1 MLTSAN
7 AWLSGLEHR
16 AYRGLRAR
24 ADRKLQPAKAPHLL
38 VGERG
43 EDAAF
48 FHLRSLSY
56 TVVAR
61 RWRTHRLR
69 GDLDLVAWDGD
80 TLVIFE
86 IKTRSARDLTPAELA
101 VDRDKRNQL
110 REQAAAYLRHLP
122 IAHRTSIPVRFDILA
137 VYLLPGGTEF
147 DHFPNAFPRVTPK
160 EDLPRRL

>member
-48 FHLRSLSY
+48 FHLRNLGY

-80 TLVIFE
+80 KLVIFE

-110 REQAAAYLRHLP
+110 RDQAAAYLRHLP
-122 IAHRTSIPVRFDILA
+122 ASHRASIPVRFDILA
-137 VYLLPGGTEF
+137 VYLLATGTEF
-147 DHFPNAFPRVTPK
+147 EHFRAAFPFQAPR
-160 EDLPRRL
+160 EDRPFR